1 MEDARVS
8 APLRMHDVGLA
19 DDDPKCLRFKAVPT
33 SPHSPQ
39 KTVRVCL
46 CDDVRE
52 FRNLMRYGLE
62 DDPAIEVVGEAADGT
77 QCVELVDSMRPDV
90 VLLDLSMPGRDGLEV
105 IQELRAR
112 SSETRI
118 VVLSGFAAARME
130 EIVLAHGAALY
141 LEKGTPLADIRAAI
155 RAVAA

>member
-1 MEDARVS
+1 M
-8 APLRMHDVGLA
+8 
-19 DDDPKCLRFKAVPT
+19 
-33 SPHSPQ
+33 
-39 KTVRVCL
+39 RVCL

-52 FRNLMRYGLE
+52 LRSLMRFGLE

-77 QCVELVDSMRPDV
+77 ECIEVVESVRPDV

-105 IQELRAR
+105 IEELQAR
-112 SSETRI
+112 SSTTKI

-130 EIVLAHGAALY
+130 EVVLARGAARY
-141 LEKGTPLADIRAAI
+141 LEKGAPLAEIRAAI

>member
-1 MEDARVS
+1 V
-8 APLRMHDVGLA
+8 V
-19 DDDPKCLRFKAVPT
+19 RFNPVPT
-33 SPHSPQ
+33 FPETPQ

-52 FRNLMRYGLE
+52 FRELMRYGLE

-77 QCVELVDSMRPDV
+77 QCIEVVESVQPDV

-105 IQELRAR
+105 IEELRAR
-112 SSETRI
+112 SSRTRI

-130 EIVLAHGAALY
+130 EAVLARGAA
-141 LEKGTPLADIRAAI
+141 R
-155 RAVAA
+155 

>member
-1 MEDARVS
+1 
-8 APLRMHDVGLA
+8 
-19 DDDPKCLRFKAVPT
+19 
-33 SPHSPQ
+33 
-39 KTVRVCL
+39 VRVCL

-130 EIVLAHGAALY
+130 EIVLAHGAARY
-141 LEKGTPLADIRAAI
+141 LEKGTPLADIRTAI